1 MRAKARLEDLFVPR
15 VDAVG
20 SPANRRRFLLFKEV
34 GEMPEALQEE
44 EKKTKGL
51 TADQQDQV
59 KKVLEILYPLFEEG
73 LIPDVVIAALGK
85 LVGYPLPE
93 GVKPYPYPYPYPH
106 PGAYP
111 QYPGPYPKP
120 YGYPAPQET
129 ACSTSTATEEA
140 AKSEPNAAE
149 AKQES
154 VEKAAEAPKSSA
166 ELEALQKAQAELE
179 ALRKALE
186 EERSIRE
193 KKEYIETIKSQIPSL
208 MSIAPE
214 IADLLFTMK
223 KSGDTRLEEAFKK
236 LEAVVSA
243 SPLFKELG
251 SAGQVEESPWD
262 IVEKQ
267 AQELLAKGAAKS
279 IEAARVMV
287 LSKNPDLYRQ
297 LRG

>member
-20 SPANRRRFLLFKEV
+20 SPANRRRFLLLKEV
-34 GEMPEALQEE
+34 GEMPETLQEE

-59 KKVLEILYPLFEEG
+59 KKALEILYPLFEEG

-93 GVKPYPYPYPYPH
+93 GVKPYPYPYPYQH

-111 QYPGPYPKP
+111 QYSYPKP

-129 ACSTSTATEEA
+129 SCSTNTAAEEA
-140 AKSEPNAAE
+140 AKSEPNVAE
-149 AKQES
+149 VKQES
-154 VEKAAEAPKSSA
+154 IEKAEEAQKPSA

-186 EERSIRE
+186 EERLIRE
-193 KKEYIETIKSQIPSL
+193 KKEYIETMKSQIPSL

-287 LSKNPDLYRQ
+287 LTKNPDLYRQ

>member
-20 SPANRRRFLLFKEV
+20 SPANRRRFLLLKEV
-34 GEMPEALQEE
+34 GEMPETLQEE
-44 EKKTKGL
+44 EKRTKGL

-59 KKVLEILYPLFEEG
+59 KKALEILYPLFEEG
-73 LIPDVVIAALGK
+73 LIPDVVIATLGK

-106 PGAYP
+106 PGAYS
-111 QYPGPYPKP
+111 GPHPKP
-120 YGYPAPQET
+120 YPVPQET
-129 ACSTSTATEEA
+129 ACSTNTAPQEATKSESNAAEVKQESIEKTEEA
-140 AKSEPNAAE
+140 
-149 AKQES
+149 
-154 VEKAAEAPKSSA
+154 PKPSA

-186 EERSIRE
+186 EERLIRE
-193 KKEYIETIKSQIPSL
+193 KKEYIETMKSQIPSL

>member
-59 KKVLEILYPLFEEG
+59 KKVLEILYPLFEDG

-93 GVKPYPYPYPYPH
+93 GVKPYPYPYPN
-106 PGAYP
+106 PGA
-111 QYPGPYPKP
+111 YPGPYPKP
-120 YGYPAPQET
+120 YGYPAPEET
-129 ACSTSTATEEA
+129 ACSTEEA
-140 AKSEPNAAE
+140 AKSEPNVVK
-149 AKQES
+149 AKQEP
-154 VEKAAEAPKSSA
+154 VEKAEEAPKPSA

-193 KKEYIETIKSQIPSL
+193 KKEYIETLKSQIPSL

-223 KSGDTRLEEAFKK
+223 KSGDARLEEAFKK

-262 IVEKQ
+262 VVEKQ

>member
-1 MRAKARLEDLFVPR
+1 VA
-15 VDAVG
+15 
-20 SPANRRRFLLFKEV
+20 EV
-34 GEMPEALQEE
+34 
-44 EKKTKGL
+44 
-51 TADQQDQV
+51 
-59 KKVLEILYPLFEEG
+59 
-73 LIPDVVIAALGK
+73 
-85 LVGYPLPE
+85 
-93 GVKPYPYPYPYPH
+93 
-106 PGAYP
+106 
-111 QYPGPYPKP
+111 
-120 YGYPAPQET
+120 
-129 ACSTSTATEEA
+129 
-140 AKSEPNAAE
+140 
-149 AKQES
+149 KQES
-154 VEKAAEAPKSSA
+154 LEKAEEAPKPSA

-186 EERSIRE
+186 EERLIRE
-193 KKEYIETIKSQIPSL
+193 KKEYIETMKSQIPSL

-223 KSGDTRLEEAFKK
+223 KSGDSRLEEAFKK

-287 LSKNPDLYRQ
+287 LAKNPDLYRQ

>member
-15 VDAVG
+15 VDAVS
-20 SPANRRRFLLFKEV
+20 SPANRRRFLLLKEV
-34 GEMPEALQEE
+34 GEMPETLQEE
-44 EKKTKGL
+44 EKKTQGL
-51 TADQQDQV
+51 TADQQDRV
-59 KKVLEILYPLFEEG
+59 KKALEILYPLFEEG
-73 LIPDVVIAALGK
+73 VIPDVVIAILGK

-93 GVKPYPYPYPYPH
+93 GVKPYPYPYPH
-106 PGAYP
+106 PGAH
-111 QYPGPYPKP
+111 PGSYPKP

-129 ACSTSTATEEA
+129 SCSTNTAPQEA
-140 AKSEPNAAE
+140 TKSEPNAAE
-149 AKQES
+149 VKQES
-154 VEKAAEAPKSSA
+154 VEKAEEASKPSA

-186 EERSIRE
+186 EERLIRE
-193 KKEYIETIKSQIPSL
+193 KKEYIETMKSQIPSL

-214 IADLLFTMK
+214 IADVLFTMK
-223 KSGDTRLEEAFKK
+223 KSGDTRLEETFKK

-267 AQELLAKGAAKS
+267 AQELLAKGVAKS

-287 LSKNPDLYRQ
+287 LYKNPDLYRQ